1 MRSSDNSSSEIPV
14 IKDSTIAD
22 MEEQR
27 KRAAIRFLTNIP
39 MDLKSFYQMHKE
51 RMLEKSDNSMGP
63 KQLTWPKN
71 TSSEKGVF
79 QEGEGPVN
87 NAKSMP
93 PWPQKINQKSAFR
106 IKHLKAKVLL
116 QKRIFIVDKA
126 GNVPL
131 LAYSVLPYKKEGRA
145 IISNAVEH
153 GRETAF

>member
-116 QKRIFIVDKA
+116 QK
-126 GNVPL
+126 
-131 LAYSVLPYKKEGRA
+131 
-145 IISNAVEH
+145 SNAVEH